1 MVGLAHS
8 QANDLPDPGILP
20 DSPFYFLKS
29 WSEEIGTLLTFGEE
43 KKAERF
49 LNLSEKRLSEARALA
64 EKGRGE
70 MSEKAMERYENQLNS
85 AMERAERAKERGID
99 MDELLERISER
110 TLKHQEVLADV
121 YERVPEEAREG
132 IERAMENSMRGHEEA
147 LRAVSQERR
156 EEVMERI
163 EGKREEARQRMDEVR
178 ESGVPGP
185 DISARENN
193 EEEVRED
200 AAPVTPGE
208 TEMPEDLDEAIPDI
222 LDEQEETGQIEQEK
236 SEEDELDIEKQELKE
251 ITLSEAQEKIG
262 MECIGSDVS
271 MDCAW
276 SDAEYSF
283 FKPANWESDKKERIR
298 ACEEGWINRKYNMV
312 TDGHTWYAT
321 TNFEKDNAALQDA
334 FSEIGFESEIVPY
347 CR

>member
-1 MVGLAHS
+1 MIKKITIGVLVASFLVVGLAHS
-8 QANDLPDPGILP
+8 QAKDLPEPGMLP

-29 WSEEIGTLLTFGEE
+29 WSEGIGTLLTFGEE

-85 AMERAERAKERGID
+85 AIQRAERAKERGID

-156 EEVMERI
+156 EEVMERV
-163 EGKREEARQRMDEVR
+163 ESKREEARQRMDEAR
-178 ESGVPGP
+178 ERGVPVP
-185 DISARENN
+185 DIPAREND
-193 EEEVRED
+193 EEVEED
-200 AAPVTPGE
+200 TAPVTPGE
-208 TEMPEDLDEAIPDI
+208 SEMPEDLDEVVPEIPG
-222 LDEQEETGQIEQEK
+222 EQGDARPDVPETP
-236 SEEDELDIEKQELKE
+236 
-251 ITLSEAQEKIG
+251 
-262 MECIGSDVS
+262 
-271 MDCAW
+271 MDR
-276 SDAEYSF
+276 
-283 FKPANWESDKKERIR
+283 P
-298 ACEEGWINRKYNMV
+298 
-312 TDGHTWYAT
+312 
-321 TNFEKDNAALQDA
+321 
-334 FSEIGFESEIVPY
+334 
-347 CR
+347 